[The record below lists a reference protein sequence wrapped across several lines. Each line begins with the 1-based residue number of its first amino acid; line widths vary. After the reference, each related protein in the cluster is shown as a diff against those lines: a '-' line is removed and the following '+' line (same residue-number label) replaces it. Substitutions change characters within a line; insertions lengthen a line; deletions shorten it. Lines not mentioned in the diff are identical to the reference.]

1 MGTVTDAVPGHTRT
15 MDLLIVEPL
24 ETEVLQWLESRHA
37 VRYAPEL
44 ARDPRAL
51 RRRCTTCAR

>member
-1 MGTVTDAVPGHTRT
+1 
-15 MDLLIVEPL
+15 MDVLIVEPL
-24 ETEVLQWLESRHA
+24 EPEVMQWLAERHA

-51 RRRCTTCAR
+51 RQSLFNVRALIIPPSVALDS